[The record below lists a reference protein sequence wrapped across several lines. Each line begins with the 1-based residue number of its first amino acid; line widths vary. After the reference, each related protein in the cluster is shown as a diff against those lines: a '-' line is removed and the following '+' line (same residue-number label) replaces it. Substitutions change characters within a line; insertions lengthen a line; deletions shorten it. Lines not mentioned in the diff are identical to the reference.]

1 VVGDPRAEGVTMGP
15 LASLAQRDEVLR
27 QVGKLSAAG
36 GELVIGSTDAPTVTL
51 AAGATGVASDGAFVA
66 PMLVRFTDASSP
78 ALHEVEAFGPVA
90 SIVGYGS
97 LDDAVALVARGG
109 GSLVTSVATHD
120 PAVAVVLAG
129 GIAAYNGR
137 VLFLDRDDAR
147 SSTGHG
153 SPLPNLVHGGPGRAG
168 GGEELGG
175 ERGLHFYM
183 QRTAL
188 QGFKGLIEGS
198 FGAGGG

>member
-1 VVGDPRAEGVTMGP
+1 M
-15 LASLAQRDEVLR
+15 
-27 QVGKLSAAG
+27 
-36 GELVIGSTDAPTVTL
+36 
-51 AAGATGVASDGAFVA
+51 A
-66 PMLVRFTDASSP
+66 PMLLRFTDATSP
-78 ALHEVEAFGPVA
+78 AVNEIEAFGPVS
-90 SIVGYGS
+90 SILGYRT
-97 LDDAVALVARGG
+97 LDEAAALVARGG

-120 PAVAVVLAG
+120 PEVATTLAA

-175 ERGLHFYM
+175 IRAVLHHM
-183 QRTAL
+183 QRTAV
-188 QGFKGLIEGS
+188 QGS
-198 FGAGGG
+198 RR